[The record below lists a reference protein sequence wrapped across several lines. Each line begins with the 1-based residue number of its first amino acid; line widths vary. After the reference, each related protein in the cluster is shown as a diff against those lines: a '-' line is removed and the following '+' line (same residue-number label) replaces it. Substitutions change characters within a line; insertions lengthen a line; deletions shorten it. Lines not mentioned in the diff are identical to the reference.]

1 MKKTNFCA
9 IFATMF
15 AVATVIMLAS
25 CSQDDEYYEDGL
37 FTRAD
42 EMMTRA
48 GEPGGYTPTPTD
60 SDSIVIPE
68 EELLPPHSFVYH
80 EFEDEEVVCYAHSAG
95 YTMTG
100 KVFVS
105 GVIYKDSLADYY
117 WGKITNAYSDIVIA
131 GSLSADITNI
141 TSRSAALSAN
151 FTVIELGFMGQ
162 KTITYPL
169 HDNN

>member
-1 MKKTNFCA
+1 MKKFYFSG
-9 IFATMF
+9 IFAAAF
-15 AVATVIMLAS
+15 VATTAFMLAS

-42 EMMTRA
+42 EMMTRSG
-48 GEPGGYTPTPTD
+48 GESGGNVPIIPSEPDT
-60 SDSIVIPE
+60 IVQPE
-68 EELLPPHSFVYH
+68 LPLHFFVYH

-131 GSLSADITNI
+131 GSLSVDITNI

-151 FTVIELGFMGQ
+151 FTAIGLGFMGQ

>member
-1 MKKTNFCA
+1 
-9 IFATMF
+9 
-15 AVATVIMLAS
+15 
-25 CSQDDEYYEDGL
+25 
-37 FTRAD
+37 
-42 EMMTRA
+42 MMTRS
-48 GEPGGYTPTPTD
+48 GEQGGGTLPSD
-60 SDSIVIPE
+60 SDAIVKPE
-68 EELLPPHSFVYH
+68 EGFIPVHSFIYH
-80 EFEDEEVVCYAHSAG
+80 EFEEEEVNCYSHAAG
-95 YTMTG
+95 YTLVG

-151 FTVIELGFMGQ
+151 FTAIGLGFMGQ